1 MAQPAKKEETTQVE
15 ELVTLTEK
23 AAKKIT
29 EYREK
34 MAEAEGKEF
43 RVYVQGGGC
52 SGFSYGFMF
61 DEKRDGD
68 NIIQAGGVTCLVD
81 PQSLMLLKGST
92 VDFLEGLTGAGF
104 TVQNPNASGSCGCGQ
119 SFSV

>member
-1 MAQPAKKEETTQVE
+1 MEEAFVA
-15 ELVTLTEK
+15 LSEK
-23 AAKKIT
+23 ATQKIR
-29 EYREK
+29 EFKEK
-34 MAEAEGKEF
+34 MPEAQTKDF

-68 NIIQAGGVTCLVD
+68 NVVEAAGVICLVD
-81 PQSLMLLKGST
+81 PQSMMFLKGST
-92 VDFLEGLTGAGF
+92 VDFVDGLTGAGF
-104 TVQNPNASGSCGCGQ
+104 TVKNPNATGSCGCGS

>member
-1 MAQPAKKEETTQVE
+1 METLVE
-15 ELVTLTEK
+15 LSEKATEK
-23 AAKKIT
+23 IREFK
-29 EYREK
+29 EK
-34 MAEAEGKEF
+34 MPDAMGKEF

-68 NIIQAGGVTCLVD
+68 NVVEAAGVTCLVD
-81 PQSLMLLKGST
+81 PQSLMLLKGAT
-92 VDFLEGLTGAGF
+92 VDFVDGLTGAGF
-104 TVQNPNASGSCGCGQ
+104 TVKNPNATGSCGCGS

>member
-1 MAQPAKKEETTQVE
+1 MENN
-15 ELVTLTEK
+15 ELVNLSEK
-23 AAKKIT
+23 AVQKIR
-29 EYREK
+29 EYEEK
-34 MAEAEGKEF
+34 MPEAKGKNF

-68 NIIQAGGVTCLVD
+68 KVIQAGGVSCLID
-81 PQSLMLLKGST
+81 PQSLMLIKGAT
-92 VDFLEGLTGAGF
+92 VDFVEGLSGAGF
-104 TVQNPNASGSCGCGQ
+104 SVENPNAKTSCGCGS